1 MSARSMFTSLGILSF
16 LASPVVAG
24 DELVKIR
31 WEFAGSFYQ
40 NFARVGPAPAPVTT
54 IVGRAHIIHVDALGK
69 PGRATV
75 RVGGGG
81 GAALDPPA
89 DFPPPELLV
98 DPCEGLSTAPFPG
111 ENSFIATLH
120 DDLSLLWGA
129 RDASL
134 ASFVC
139 TDAAG
144 LSHGVIYIV
153 FKAGTGR
160 FAGATGRGIITFQA
174 ESVVP
179 GSSFSVDTGT
189 ITGTVL
195 VSDGDQD

>member
-1 MSARSMFTSLGILSF
+1 MFAALGVLFF
-16 LASPVVAG
+16 LASPVAGDGG

-54 IVGRAHIIHVDALGK
+54 NVGRANIIHVEAIGK

-89 DFPPPELLV
+89 DFPPPELPV
-98 DPCEGLSTAPFPG
+98 NPCEGLSTSPFPG

-120 DDLSLLWGA
+120 DDVSLLWGA

-134 ASFVC
+134 ASFAC
-139 TDAAG
+139 SDPATG

-153 FKAGTGR
+153 FRAGTGR
-160 FAGATGRGIITFQA
+160 FAGATGRGIITFHA

-179 GSSFSVDTGT
+179 GSSLNVDTGT
-189 ITGTVL
+189 ITGSIRVN
-195 VSDGDQD
+195 DDDDDD